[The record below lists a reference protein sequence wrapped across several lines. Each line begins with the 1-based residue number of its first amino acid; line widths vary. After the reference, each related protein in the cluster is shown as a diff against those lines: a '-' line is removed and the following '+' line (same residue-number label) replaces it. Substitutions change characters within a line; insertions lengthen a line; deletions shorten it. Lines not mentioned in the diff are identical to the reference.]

1 MLSIVKSIALNG
13 LNGYLV
19 QIQVDVSA
27 GMPSFEIVGLPD
39 TSIKESKSK
48 NCCKSCSCKY

>member
-27 GMPSFEIVGLPD
+27 GMPSFETRIL
-39 TSIKESKSK
+39 ILIF
-48 NCCKSCSCKY
+48 